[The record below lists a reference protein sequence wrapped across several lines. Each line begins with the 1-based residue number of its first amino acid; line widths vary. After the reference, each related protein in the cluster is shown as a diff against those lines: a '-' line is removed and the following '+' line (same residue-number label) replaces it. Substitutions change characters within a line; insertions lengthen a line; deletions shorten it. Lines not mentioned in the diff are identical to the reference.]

1 MQGSLVV
8 VSGFSG
14 AGKGTVMKRLLEKYD
29 NYALSVSATTR
40 QPREGEQEG
49 VSYFFKTPD
58 AFSDMIAKGELI
70 EYANYCGNFY
80 GTPKSYVEQQ
90 LRAGK
95 DVLLEIE
102 VQGAL
107 KVKAQIPD
115 AVLVFITPPSMSEL
129 EARLRGRQTET
140 EAVIAKRMA
149 RAKEEAGI
157 MEQYD
162 YLVVNDVLETCVEEL
177 HGLIQKQHDRIS
189 QQKAFIDKI
198 RQELSIY

>member
-49 VSYFFKTPD
+49 VSYFFKTPE

-90 LRAGK
+90 LQAGK

-162 YLVVNDVLETCVEEL
+162 YLVVNDALETCVDEL

>member
-49 VSYFFKTPD
+49 VSYFFKSPD

-162 YLVVNDVLETCVEEL
+162 YLVVNDALETCVDEL

>member
-90 LRAGK
+90 LQAGK

-162 YLVVNDVLETCVEEL
+162 YLVVNDALETCVDEL

>member
-140 EAVIAKRMA
+140 EDVIAKRMA
-149 RAKEEAGI
+149 RAREEAGI

-162 YLVVNDVLETCVEEL
+162 YLVVNDALETCVEEL
-177 HGLIQKQHDRIS
+177 HDLIQKQHDRIS

>member
-90 LRAGK
+90 LQAGK

-115 AVLVFITPPSMSEL
+115 AVLVFITPPSMLEL

-140 EAVIAKRMA
+140 EDVIAKRMA

-162 YLVVNDVLETCVEEL
+162 YLVVNDALETCVDEL

>member
-162 YLVVNDVLETCVEEL
+162 YLVVNDALETCVDEL

>member
-14 AGKGTVMKRLLEKYD
+14 AGKGTVMKSLLEKYD

-40 QPREGEQEG
+40 QPRGGEQEG
-49 VSYFFKTPD
+49 VSYFFKSPD

-115 AVLVFITPPSMSEL
+115 AVLVFITPPSMAEL

-140 EAVIAKRMA
+140 EDVIAKRMA

-162 YLVVNDVLETCVEEL
+162 YLVVNDALETCVDEL
-177 HGLIQKQHDRIS
+177 HDLIQKQHDRVS